1 MQTFR
6 AFRIVNQ
13 GGKIHGS
20 VVATTLDELSE
31 SPAKAGPDDLSA
43 GEVLIKALYS
53 SVNYKD
59 ALAATGTGKIL
70 RQFPLIGGIDV
81 AGTVAESS
89 DARFGEGDQVL
100 VTGYDLGVAR
110 NGGYAGYVRVPG
122 DWVVPVPRDLTPFE
136 AMALGTAGFTAGL
149 SVVRLERNGLRPT
162 QGKIAVTGSTGG
174 VGSIAV
180 AALARLG
187 YEVTAITGKD
197 DAHGYVRELGAR
209 EVLSRTALEF
219 GTRPLEKARWAGAI
233 DAVGGDMLAWL
244 TRTTDHWGGIA
255 STGLTGGVELHTTV
269 MPFILRGVSLIG
281 IDSVL
286 CPMDIRTE
294 VWRRLATDM
303 KPQHLQTIAKEI
315 TLDGLP
321 DAFAT
326 LLSGK
331 ARGRFVVNVQA

>member
-6 AFRIVNQ
+6 AFRIVNED
-13 GGKIHGS
+13 GKIRGS
-20 VVATTLDELSE
+20 VVTTSLDE
-31 SPAKAGPDDLSA
+31 LSA
-43 GEVLIKALYS
+43 GEVLIRASYS

-70 RQFPLIGGIDV
+70 RRFPLTGGIDV
-81 AGTVAESS
+81 AGVVASSS
-89 DARFGEGDQVL
+89 DSRVREGDRVL
-100 VTGYDLGVAR
+100 VTGYDLGVAQD
-110 NGGYAGYVRVPG
+110 GGYAGYVRVPAE
-122 DWVVPVPRDLTPFE
+122 WVVRLPEGLTLFE
-136 AMALGTAGFTAGL
+136 SMALGTAGFTAGL
-149 SVVRLERNGLRPT
+149 SVVRLERNGLRPGR
-162 QGKIAVTGSTGG
+162 GKVAVTGATGG

-187 YEVTAITGKD
+187 YQVTAISGKD
-197 DAHGYVRELGAR
+197 DAREYLQQLGAR
-209 EVLSRTALEF
+209 EVLSRATLEM
-219 GTRPLEKARWAGAI
+219 GTRPLEKAQWAGAV

-281 IDSVL
+281 IDSVA
-286 CPMDIRTE
+286 CPMEIRTE

-303 KPQHLQTIAKEI
+303 KPPALQVIAREI
-315 TLDGLP
+315 PLEGLH

-326 LLSGK
+326 LLAGK
-331 ARGRFVVNVQA
+331 ACGRFVVNVEA